1 MKKVILYWLLL
12 LCSLNVLAEKRVIKG
27 VVLGADGTILPG
39 AVVMEKGTENGVFT
53 DFDGKFKI
61 EIANKNSKVI
71 EVIYIGFQTQE
82 VTFDE
87 KEEFYT
93 ITLLEIPSEE
103 VIITYGG
110 FELNRPRRGCAGN
123 RISIENLVVGESIQ
137 SCRVTETPAVGVTV
151 NDPDKKNKRK
161 NKQAQKKKERN
172 QRSKTI

>member
-1 MKKVILYWLLL
+1 MRKILLYCFIL
-12 LCSLNVLAEKRVIKG
+12 LCSIHVLAGKRIIKG
-27 VVLGADGTILPG
+27 VVLGADGNILPG
-39 AVVMEKGTENGVFT
+39 AVVMEKGTENGVST

-71 EVIYIGFQTQE
+71 EVLYMGLQTEE

-110 FELNRPRRGCAGN
+110 KVNRPRTGCAGN

-137 SCRVTETPAVGVTV
+137 SCRVTVTPAVGVTV

>member
-1 MKKVILYWLLL
+1 MRKILLYCFIL
-12 LCSLNVLAEKRVIKG
+12 LCSIHVLAGKRIIKG
-27 VVLGADGTILPG
+27 VVLGADGNILPG
-39 AVVMEKGTENGVFT
+39 AVVMEKGTENGVST
-53 DFDGKFKI
+53 DLDGKFKI

-71 EVIYIGFQTQE
+71 EVIYMGLQTQE

-93 ITLLEIPSEE
+93 ITLLETPSEE

-110 FELNRPRRGCAGN
+110 IVNRPRRGCAGNN

-137 SCRVTETPAVGVTV
+137 SCRVTETPVVGVTV